1 MLYGLNGSKFGA
13 RHMTNTSGRILFDN
27 ANQAKAIDP
36 AKVADMLNDLWSTSQ
51 NSLLPTII
59 KPSSSRFEGSCYAI
73 VGKAGYRI
81 RLCRRPL
88 GLVLSYGLCNC
99 VCRSL
104 AFRDF
109 EVS

>member
-13 RHMTNTSGRILFDN
+13 KHMTNTSGRIVFDN

-59 KPSSSRFEGSCYAI
+59 KPSSSRFEGMLRDCRKSWI
-73 VGKAGYRI
+73 SHSSMQTTSRI
-81 RLCRRPL
+81 GTKLWTM
-88 GLVLSYGLCNC
+88 
-99 VCRSL
+99 
-104 AFRDF
+104 
-109 EVS
+109 

>member
-59 KPSSSRFEGSCYAI
+59 KPSSSRFEGMLRDCRKSWISYSSMQTTS
-73 VGKAGYRI
+73 RI
-81 RLCRRPL
+81 GSKLWTM
-88 GLVLSYGLCNC
+88 
-99 VCRSL
+99 
-104 AFRDF
+104 
-109 EVS
+109 